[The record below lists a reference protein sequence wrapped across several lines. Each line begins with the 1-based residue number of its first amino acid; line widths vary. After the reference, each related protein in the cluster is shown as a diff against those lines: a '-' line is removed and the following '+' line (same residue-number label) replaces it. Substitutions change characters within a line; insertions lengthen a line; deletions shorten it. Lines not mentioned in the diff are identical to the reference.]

1 MNIKI
6 SININYTIFKKM
18 PSFLINIDA
27 KFNNILA
34 KKKISVNDL
43 IELKSFIIEA
53 YEKDTLIDINNLQ
66 KSQNILIRNFED
78 Y

>member
-6 SININYTIFKKM
+6 SININYTILKKM

-53 YEKDTLIDINNLQ
+53 YEKDTLIDIDNLQ

>member
-1 MNIKI
+1 
-6 SININYTIFKKM
+6 M
-18 PSFLINIDA
+18 PQFLIKIDA

-53 YEKDTLIDINNLQ
+53 YENDTVIDIDNLQ

>member
-1 MNIKI
+1 
-6 SININYTIFKKM
+6 M
-18 PSFLINIDA
+18 PSFLIDIDD
-27 KFNNILA
+27 KFNDILT
-34 KKKISVNDL
+34 KKKIISKNDL

-53 YEKDTLIDINNLQ
+53 YENDTMKDIINLQ

>member
-1 MNIKI
+1 
-6 SININYTIFKKM
+6 M
-18 PSFLINIDA
+18 PSFLMNIDD
-27 KFNNILA
+27 KFNDIISK
-34 KKKISVNDL
+34 KKKISLSDL

-66 KSQNILIRNFED
+66 KSQNILIRNFEE

>member
-1 MNIKI
+1 
-6 SININYTIFKKM
+6 M

-34 KKKISVNDL
+34 KKKISLNDL

-53 YEKDTLIDINNLQ
+53 YEKDTLNDIDNLQ

>member
-1 MNIKI
+1 
-6 SININYTIFKKM
+6 M
-18 PSFLINIDA
+18 PQFLIKIDA

-43 IELKSFIIEA
+43 IELKSFIIEE
-53 YEKDTLIDINNLQ
+53 YEKDTFIDIENLQ

>member
-6 SININYTIFKKM
+6 SININYTILKKM

-53 YEKDTLIDINNLQ
+53 YENDTVIDIDNLQ

>member
-1 MNIKI
+1 MNIYIYLKKQKLFKI
-6 SININYTIFKKM
+6 M

-53 YEKDTLIDINNLQ
+53 YENDTLIDIVNLQ